1 MEAFWQ
7 ILQGERRNERLHISY
22 RVDALLMAVRP
33 VEAQGPS
40 PVVQDER
47 QRFRSDHLI
56 DKGVKV
62 AGVAREAVAVGLRAG
77 RDLVRV
83 AHADEIRR
91 DQPAAG
97 GLDVRQDTSPQERG
111 GRVAVKEHDRVP
123 HAAFDIGH
131 PAAEHVGKTLFACPG
146 AAGRA
151 R

>member
-1 MEAFWQ
+1 MESFWQ
-7 ILQGERRNERLHISY
+7 YLQGKRLNERLHILY
-22 RVDALLMAVRP
+22 RADGLLMAVRT

-47 QRFRSDHLI
+47 QRLSSDHLI

-97 GLDVRQDTSPQERG
+97 GLDVRQDTSPQER
-111 GRVAVKEHDRVP
+111 RRRAAVKEHDR
-123 HAAFDIGH
+123 
-131 PAAEHVGKTLFACPG
+131 G
-146 AAGRA
+146 ADAP
-151 R
+151 

>member
-1 MEAFWQ
+1 
-7 ILQGERRNERLHISY
+7 
-22 RVDALLMAVRP
+22 MAVRP

-47 QRFRSDHLI
+47 QRLSSDHLI

-62 AGVAREAVAVGLRAG
+62 AGVAREAVAVGLGAS

-83 AHADEIRR
+83 AHADKIRR

-111 GRVAVKEHDRVP
+111 GRVAVKEHRD
-123 HAAFDIGH
+123 
-131 PAAEHVGKTLFACPG
+131 
-146 AAGRA
+146 RA
-151 R
+151 RSICRFCAEGVCRPLGCPVEQAALRTES

>member
-1 MEAFWQ
+1 M
-7 ILQGERRNERLHISY
+7 L
-22 RVDALLMAVRP
+22 
-33 VEAQGPS
+33 
-40 PVVQDER
+40 DER
-47 QRFRSDHLI
+47 QRLLSDHLI
-56 DKGVKV
+56 DEGVKV
-62 AGVAREAVAVGLRAG
+62 ADVAREAVADMAREAVADVAREAVAVGLGAG

-131 PAAEHVGKTLFACPG
+131 PAAEHFSKTLFACPG
-146 AAGRA
+146 AAYGA